1 MSSSWK
7 TLFSVSCLKGHH
19 SYQPVHPKE
28 FEVRLRLPSLN
39 SVAIVRI
46 YVSKDR
52 IRTGPYTLEE
62 LNFQIERG
70 KYGLNDHA
78 CFDEK
83 NWVLVKQVPGV
94 VIPAPDSLRESEN
107 TENPKKD
114 GLPSRFPKRKF
125 SPEKRRNPTVRTLH
139 FTGSGSEFFRIWITN
154 LLLTICTLGLYS
166 AWAKVRTINYF
177 YGNTS
182 LDGSSFSFVANPIA
196 ILKGRIIA
204 FAVFGAYTFFQTV
217 EPVVSLFIMLAVFPL
232 IPLLVVRSMRFRMQN
247 TEYRGLKFN
256 FTGSVGHAY
265 SLFFGGVILTYISM
279 GILFP
284 WWDCQKKQ
292 YLLGNLRYGNKRFE
306 SFPRAGVFY
315 KCAGICI
322 LMGIGM
328 TFLMILISVAGGLLA
343 GDFGFVAGIL
353 FLYLSMGILWA
364 YWHVSTTNHVMES
377 TCLPGVF
384 FRSRMSTHD
393 FVALW
398 VVNIILLVLTFGL
411 AVPWVMVRNAR
422 YRVNSTT
429 VLAEDLDS
437 FVQGQIESTSAMGE
451 ELGETIDLDI
461 GL

>member
-1 MSSSWK
+1 MSELNAKVASGYFEATDFACFDGKNW
-7 TLFSVSCLKGHH
+7 VSMSDAPGVIIPTDHF
-19 SYQPVHPKE
+19 QTG
-28 FEVRLRLPSLN
+28 LN
-39 SVAIVRI
+39 SVANP
-46 YVSKDR
+46 VSV
-52 IRTGPYTLEE
+52 GLE
-62 LNFQIERG
+62 
-70 KYGLNDHA
+70 
-78 CFDEK
+78 
-83 NWVLVKQVPGV
+83 
-94 VIPAPDSLRESEN
+94 
-107 TENPKKD
+107 T
-114 GLPSRFPKRKF
+114 RFPKRKF

-177 YGNTS
+177 YGNTL

-204 FAVFGAYTFFQTV
+204 FAVFGAYTLFQTV
-217 EPVVSLFIMLAVFPL
+217 EPIVSLVIMLAVFPL

-265 SLFFGGVILTYISM
+265 SLYFGGVILTYISM

-328 TFLMILISVAGGLLA
+328 TFLVILISVAGGLLA

-377 TCLPGVF
+377 TYLPGVF
-384 FRSRMSTHD
+384 FRSRMSTQD

-437 FVQGQIESTSAMGE
+437 FVQGQIESTSAIGE

-461 GL
+461 GF

>member
-1 MSSSWK
+1 MSELNAKVASGYFEATDFACFDGKNW
-7 TLFSVSCLKGHH
+7 VSMSDAPGVIIPTDHF
-19 SYQPVHPKE
+19 QTG
-28 FEVRLRLPSLN
+28 LN
-39 SVAIVRI
+39 SVANP
-46 YVSKDR
+46 VSV
-52 IRTGPYTLEE
+52 GLE
-62 LNFQIERG
+62 
-70 KYGLNDHA
+70 
-78 CFDEK
+78 
-83 NWVLVKQVPGV
+83 
-94 VIPAPDSLRESEN
+94 
-107 TENPKKD
+107 T
-114 GLPSRFPKRKF
+114 RFPKRKF

-177 YGNTS
+177 YGNTL

-204 FAVFGAYTFFQTV
+204 FAVFGAYTLFQTV
-217 EPVVSLFIMLAVFPL
+217 EPVVSLVIMLAVFPL

-328 TFLMILISVAGGLLA
+328 TFLVILISVAGGLLA

-377 TCLPGVF
+377 TYLPGVF
-384 FRSRMSTHD
+384 FRSRMSTQD

-437 FVQGQIESTSAMGE
+437 FVQGQIESTSAIGE

-461 GL
+461 GF

>member
-1 MSSSWK
+1 MKIYVAKNKVRHGPFQLSELNAKVASGYFEATDFACFDGKNWVSMSDAPGVIIP
-7 TLFSVSCLKGHH
+7 TDHFQTG
-19 SYQPVHPKE
+19 
-28 FEVRLRLPSLN
+28 LN
-39 SVAIVRI
+39 SVANP
-46 YVSKDR
+46 VSV
-52 IRTGPYTLEE
+52 GLE
-62 LNFQIERG
+62 
-70 KYGLNDHA
+70 
-78 CFDEK
+78 
-83 NWVLVKQVPGV
+83 
-94 VIPAPDSLRESEN
+94 
-107 TENPKKD
+107 T
-114 GLPSRFPKRKF
+114 RFPKRKF

-177 YGNTS
+177 YGNTL

-204 FAVFGAYTFFQTV
+204 FAVFGAYTLFQTV
-217 EPVVSLFIMLAVFPL
+217 EPVVSLVIMLAVFPL

-328 TFLMILISVAGGLLA
+328 TFLVILISVAGGLLA

-377 TCLPGVF
+377 TYLPGVF
-384 FRSRMSTHD
+384 FRSRMSTQD

-437 FVQGQIESTSAMGE
+437 FVQGQIESTSAIGE

>member
-1 MSSSWK
+1 MKIYVAKNKVRHGPFQLSELNARVASGYFEATDFACFDGKSWVSMSDVPGVIIP
-7 TLFSVSCLKGHH
+7 TDLFQTG
-19 SYQPVHPKE
+19 
-28 FEVRLRLPSLN
+28 LN
-39 SVAIVRI
+39 SVANP
-46 YVSKDR
+46 VSV
-52 IRTGPYTLEE
+52 GLE
-62 LNFQIERG
+62 
-70 KYGLNDHA
+70 
-78 CFDEK
+78 
-83 NWVLVKQVPGV
+83 
-94 VIPAPDSLRESEN
+94 
-107 TENPKKD
+107 T
-114 GLPSRFPKRKF
+114 RFPKRKF

-204 FAVFGAYTFFQTV
+204 FVVFGAYTFFQTV
-217 EPVVSLFIMLAVFPL
+217 EPVVSLVIMLAVFPL

-328 TFLMILISVAGGLLA
+328 TFLMILLSVAAGFLA

-422 YRVNSTT
+422 YRVNCTT

>member
-1 MSSSWK
+1 MKIYVAKNKVRHGPFQLSELNAKVASGYFEATDFACFDGKNWVSMSDVPGVIIP
-7 TLFSVSCLKGHH
+7 TDHFQTG
-19 SYQPVHPKE
+19 
-28 FEVRLRLPSLN
+28 LN
-39 SVAIVRI
+39 SVANP
-46 YVSKDR
+46 VSV
-52 IRTGPYTLEE
+52 GLE
-62 LNFQIERG
+62 
-70 KYGLNDHA
+70 
-78 CFDEK
+78 
-83 NWVLVKQVPGV
+83 
-94 VIPAPDSLRESEN
+94 
-107 TENPKKD
+107 T
-114 GLPSRFPKRKF
+114 RFPKRKF

-177 YGNTS
+177 YGNTI

-217 EPVVSLFIMLAVFPL
+217 EPVVSLVIMLAVFPL

-429 VLAEDLDS
+429 VLAEDLDF

>member
-1 MSSSWK
+1 MKIYVAKNKVRHGPFQLSELNAKVASGYFEATDFACFDGKNWVSMSDVPGVIIP
-7 TLFSVSCLKGHH
+7 TDHFQTG
-19 SYQPVHPKE
+19 
-28 FEVRLRLPSLN
+28 LN
-39 SVAIVRI
+39 SVANP
-46 YVSKDR
+46 VSV
-52 IRTGPYTLEE
+52 GLE
-62 LNFQIERG
+62 
-70 KYGLNDHA
+70 
-78 CFDEK
+78 
-83 NWVLVKQVPGV
+83 
-94 VIPAPDSLRESEN
+94 
-107 TENPKKD
+107 T
-114 GLPSRFPKRKF
+114 RFPKRKF
-125 SPEKRRNPTVRTLH
+125 SPEKRRNSTVRTLH
-139 FTGSGSEFFRIWITN
+139 FTGRGSEFFRIWITN

-177 YGNTS
+177 YGNTL

-204 FAVFGAYTFFQTV
+204 FAVFGAYTLFQTV

-377 TCLPGVF
+377 TYLPGVF

-437 FVQGQIESTSAMGE
+437 FVQGQIESTSAIGE

>member
-1 MSSSWK
+1 MKIYVAKNKVRHGPFQLSELNAKVASGYFEATDFACFDGKSWVSMSDVPGVIIP
-7 TLFSVSCLKGHH
+7 TDHFQTG
-19 SYQPVHPKE
+19 
-28 FEVRLRLPSLN
+28 LN
-39 SVAIVRI
+39 SVANP
-46 YVSKDR
+46 VSV
-52 IRTGPYTLEE
+52 GLE
-62 LNFQIERG
+62 
-70 KYGLNDHA
+70 
-78 CFDEK
+78 
-83 NWVLVKQVPGV
+83 
-94 VIPAPDSLRESEN
+94 
-107 TENPKKD
+107 T
-114 GLPSRFPKRKF
+114 RFPKRKF

-177 YGNTS
+177 YGNTI

-217 EPVVSLFIMLAVFPL
+217 EPVVSLVIMLAVFPL

-328 TFLMILISVAGGLLA
+328 TFLMILLSVAAGFLA

-353 FLYLSMGILWA
+353 LLYLSMGILWA

-377 TCLPGVF
+377 TSLPGVF
-384 FRSRMSTHD
+384 FRSRMTTHD

-422 YRVNSTT
+422 YRVNCTT

>member
-1 MSSSWK
+1 MSELNAKVASGYFEATDFACFDGKSW
-7 TLFSVSCLKGHH
+7 VSMSDVPGVIIPTDHF
-19 SYQPVHPKE
+19 QTG
-28 FEVRLRLPSLN
+28 LN
-39 SVAIVRI
+39 SVANP
-46 YVSKDR
+46 VSV
-52 IRTGPYTLEE
+52 GLE
-62 LNFQIERG
+62 
-70 KYGLNDHA
+70 
-78 CFDEK
+78 
-83 NWVLVKQVPGV
+83 
-94 VIPAPDSLRESEN
+94 
-107 TENPKKD
+107 T
-114 GLPSRFPKRKF
+114 RFPKRKF

-177 YGNTS
+177 YGNTI

-328 TFLMILISVAGGLLA
+328 TFLLILISVAGGLLA

>member
-1 MSSSWK
+1 MKIYVAKNKVRHGPFQLSEINAKVAGGYFEATDFACFDGKNWVSMSDVPGVIIP
-7 TLFSVSCLKGHH
+7 TDHFQTG
-19 SYQPVHPKE
+19 
-28 FEVRLRLPSLN
+28 LN
-39 SVAIVRI
+39 SVANP
-46 YVSKDR
+46 VSV
-52 IRTGPYTLEE
+52 GLE
-62 LNFQIERG
+62 
-70 KYGLNDHA
+70 
-78 CFDEK
+78 
-83 NWVLVKQVPGV
+83 
-94 VIPAPDSLRESEN
+94 
-107 TENPKKD
+107 T
-114 GLPSRFPKRKF
+114 RFPKRKF
-125 SPEKRRNPTVRTLH
+125 SPEKGRNPTVRTLH

-177 YGNTS
+177 YGNTI

-353 FLYLSMGILWA
+353 FLYLSMGMLWA

-384 FRSRMSTHD
+384 FRSRMKTHD

>member
-1 MSSSWK
+1 MKIYVAKNKVRHGPFQLSELNARVASGYFEATDFACFDGKSWVSMSDVPGVIIP
-7 TLFSVSCLKGHH
+7 TDHFQTG
-19 SYQPVHPKE
+19 
-28 FEVRLRLPSLN
+28 LN
-39 SVAIVRI
+39 SVGNP
-46 YVSKDR
+46 VSV
-52 IRTGPYTLEE
+52 GLE
-62 LNFQIERG
+62 
-70 KYGLNDHA
+70 
-78 CFDEK
+78 
-83 NWVLVKQVPGV
+83 
-94 VIPAPDSLRESEN
+94 
-107 TENPKKD
+107 T
-114 GLPSRFPKRKF
+114 RFPKRKF

-177 YGNTS
+177 YGNTI

-384 FRSRMSTHD
+384 FRSRMTTHD

-422 YRVNSTT
+422 YRVNCTT